1 MDKTVAM
8 LAQGAMGAA
17 VARRL
22 TSRGATVLTSLE
34 GRGAGSRAR
43 AAEAGMVD
51 VPLSRFA
58 EADVF
63 LSIVPPDAALATATA
78 ILPHLVAAGGRHVPY
93 VDCNAVSVATVRRVA
108 ALAQESGSS
117 FIDAAIIGPPLKPGV
132 ETTVF
137 YAAGADLAP
146 LLDLRNHG
154 LDIRTLDTGVGAAS
168 ALKMAYAGITKG
180 LTCLGAA
187 MILAATREGAADAL
201 MVELQRSQP
210 ELLALFRPRI
220 PDMLP
225 KAYRWSGEMEEIAA
239 FVGADEAATIYE
251 GMARVY
257 ERLARDVQSSRTEAA
272 ALEMFLAAGAS

>member
-1 MDKTVAM
+1 MGKTVAM

-22 TSRGATVLTSLE
+22 TAMGATVLSSLE

-43 AAEAGMVD
+43 AAEAGMID
-51 VPLSRFA
+51 VAPTRFA

-63 LSIVPPDAALATATA
+63 LSIVPPDAAFDTAA
-78 ILPHLVAAGGRHVPY
+78 AVLPHLAAGGRHVPY
-93 VDCNAVSVATVRRVA
+93 VDCNAVSVSTVRRVA
-108 ALAQESGSS
+108 ALAQQSGSP

-146 LLDLRNHG
+146 LLGLRDHG

-168 ALKMAYAGITKG
+168 ALKMSYAGITKG

-201 MVELQRSQP
+201 LVELERSQP

-257 ERLARDVQSSRTEAA
+257 ERLARDVRSTRTEAD
-272 ALEMFLAAGAS
+272 ALESFLNGGAG